1 MKSQKEFLELFAK
14 LEDLIKLRFKG
25 SQLEKYNKKTQD
37 DKNMSLRNKF
47 KDLNISIKD
56 QELFKIACDL
66 RNNVC
71 HGQGA
76 SYSPL
81 YNVSEDFYDEIV
93 RLKKS
98 FTQTIYE
105 KCIHID
111 NVQYCIPEMN
121 LMNVLS
127 AMKDKNHTHVP
138 ILDQNKKILGVLSE
152 NTLLLSYLKKKK
164 IDKNTIVNDVLEE
177 ASLNAKGRRDVVR
190 LVNKNLPMADIK
202 KLFRES
208 MDKKD
213 KDRLT
218 LLLVTSD
225 TKAKE
230 KDLIGIYTIWDLNL
244 DIN

>member
-14 LEDLIKLRFKG
+14 LEDLIKLRFKAG
-25 SQLEKYNKKTQD
+25 QLEQYDKKNQN
-37 DKNMSLRNKF
+37 DKNMSLINKF
-47 KDLNISIKD
+47 KDHNSSGKD

-66 RNNVC
+66 RNNIC

-98 FTQTIYE
+98 FTQTIDD
-105 KCIHID
+105 KCIRID
-111 NVQYCIPEMN
+111 KVQYCTPEMN
-121 LMNVLS
+121 LMTVLRR
-127 AMKDKNHTHVP
+127 MKDKNHTHVP
-138 ILDQNKKILGVLSE
+138 ILDKNKKILGVLSE
-152 NTLLLSYLKKKK
+152 NTLLLSYLKNKKN
-164 IDKNTIVNDVLEE
+164 DENTIVNDVIKE
-177 ASLNAKGRRDVVR
+177 AALNAKGRRDVIE

-202 KLFRES
+202 NLFRKS
-208 MDKKD
+208 MTKKD

-225 TKAKE
+225 TKAKD
-230 KDLIGIYTIWDLNL
+230 KDLVGIYTIWDLNL
-244 DIN
+244 YIN